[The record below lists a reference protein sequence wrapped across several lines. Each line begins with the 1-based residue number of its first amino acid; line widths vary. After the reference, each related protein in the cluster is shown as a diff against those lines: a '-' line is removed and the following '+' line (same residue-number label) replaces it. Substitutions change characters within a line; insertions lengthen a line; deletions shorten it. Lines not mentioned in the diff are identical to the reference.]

1 MVNGSSAEVRE
12 MREVC
17 KELYVF
23 ESGDEA
29 RWYARATLLA
39 AGSGRVGALYVS
51 LPQLVMQVGTAL
63 WGPGASPEQLD
74 AALRDLIA
82 SAPFAGAFTPLEGDT
97 HAARLLRRSLLQALL
112 PLVQAHAMGCPAPAD
127 LGPRDRQLVALAEA
141 FAARTRDAKKR
152 SWHAGHVKA
161 MLDAGAARL
170 PLLRDLAAIKHT
182 VDVFSMT
189 WAARWL
195 EALAPGRVRA
205 LAEDARAAGGAEPR
219 VVEHACGSPVVEVV
233 AAARLFCGAPREGLA
248 VLVPPQEVADWATR
262 LENLR
267 VPVLAYVGGGE
278 APSAAERVLET
289 AAALQAG
296 HVVAREDLR
305 ALLTTRRLAWRNLDE
320 DGELRAGAKD
330 VKDAKANAEVRG
342 SDDGGGGGGAD
353 ADDDEG
359 EGPDELTKADAPP
372 RPISETQIGRHFGR
386 QRSATGT
393 LAEWRARLETAKR
406 DAEARDDA
414 RAVEAHV
421 ALLARLGRVARAD
434 TAEAMHA
441 LLRELAFRKRGGAVP
456 AERSAASSVLE
467 RLRVSGA
474 RPFAEVWAT
483 LTQEGV
489 GGIAGAWMDAWHEGE
504 AAEPGAPPT
513 RAAVWVVPW
522 SARPERLPGL
532 PARRVLAGLDAY
544 PPKTP
549 RSPWASEGLLAAHGL
564 RTGAARSAA
573 SVTSLEA
580 TLAAP
585 GLAVVSH
592 RTHDASGAAI
602 VPPAWLARWR
612 SERRPTND
620 ADRLPWP
627 RGAVSAYAPGAA
639 PPGYALA
646 PGERGPS
653 DGEARAELARRA
665 EAVRAHGATTIG
677 PWTGALGVTLPAD
690 VYSVSS
696 LQRFA
701 LNPYRYF
708 LEKVLGLKEEEEELG
723 DDLDAREQGT
733 VTHAALEEPIK
744 ERRKKNG
751 GAWVDFAAE
760 FEELVKDT
768 RAALAKHYGT
778 SLGSLLTA
786 AVREG
791 SVARWSDELEVFLRA
806 RHGELR
812 KTKGATLDQVAANLA
827 QDHEEDVKKVEL
839 YTDAL
844 AEPMTLAS
852 IDSAFVRHGKP
863 LKGVTYSNFKKAI
876 DDGDVRAK
884 LKGTRDKDAN
894 AVAKRRVKAE
904 AIRMAAPGEHVVAA
918 ERRLEVEATD
928 TADEIPLA
936 LEIPGRRPLHI
947 RGSIDR
953 LEHCPRRGFVV
964 ADFKSGRALN
974 ASELGKKLE
983 SGEHL
988 QLPLYAAAVEQLAR
1002 EGRIA
1007 SPDGQGTVTASR
1019 VGAVQLLSLKRE
1031 KADNAPPALA
1041 IDPHLPPS
1049 DETARSAVELARL
1062 YAHAFRDAIEAGYFL
1077 LADRVELKAGGA
1089 TGADAL
1095 ARAMRAVPRAVK
1107 ERAKLRPWETR
1118 EAPEAIPLKP
1128 KDFEAAHDEGAVTP

>member
-12 MREVC
+12 VREVR
-17 KELYVF
+17 KELFVF

-29 RWYARATLLA
+29 RWFARATLLA
-39 AGSGRVGALYVS
+39 AGGGRVGALHVS

-82 SAPFAGAFTPLEGDT
+82 IAPFAGAFTPLEGDT

-141 FAARTRDAKKR
+141 FAARTREAKKR

-161 MLDAGAARL
+161 MIEAGAARL
-170 PLLRDLAAIKHT
+170 PLLRDLTSITHT
-182 VDVFSMT
+182 ADVFGMT

-205 LAEDARAAGGAEPR
+205 LAEDARAAGGAETR

-248 VLVPPQEVADWATR
+248 VLVPPQEVADWAAR
-262 LENLR
+262 LGNLR

-278 APSAAERVLET
+278 ASSAAERILET

-296 HVVAREDLR
+296 RVVTREELR
-305 ALLTTRRLAWRNLDE
+305 ALLTTRRLAWRNLGE

-342 SDDGGGGGGAD
+342 SDDGGGGAD
-353 ADDDEG
+353 GDDDEG

-393 LAEWRARLETAKR
+393 FAEWRARLETAKR

-421 ALLARLGRVARAD
+421 ALLARLGRIARAD

-441 LLRELAFRKRGGAVP
+441 LLRELAFQKRGGAVP

-489 GGIAGAWMDAWHEGE
+489 GGIAGAWVDAWHEGE
-504 AAEPGAPPT
+504 AAEPGAPPS

-549 RSPWASEGLLAAHGL
+549 RSPWASEALLAAYGL

-573 SVTSLEA
+573 SVASLEA

-612 SERRPTND
+612 SERRPAND
-620 ADRLPWP
+620 ADRVPWP
-627 RGAVSAYAPGAA
+627 RGAVSPYAPGAA
-639 PPGYALA
+639 PPGYALT
-646 PGERGPS
+646 PGDRGPS

-708 LEKVLGLKEEEEELG
+708 LEKVLGLKEEEELG

-733 VTHAALEEPIK
+733 VTHAALEEPIA
-744 ERRKKNG
+744 ERQRENG

-768 RAALAKHYGT
+768 RAALAKHYGS

-791 SVARWSDELEVFLRA
+791 SVARWSDELELFLDARRKQLDLTRGKSAEDLVANHATRA
-806 RHGELR
+806 AEIAFL
-812 KTKGATLDQVAANLA
+812 
-827 QDHEEDVKKVEL
+827 E
-839 YTDAL
+839 DAL
-844 AEPMTLAS
+844 AEPFTRAS
-852 IDSAFVRHGKP
+852 AEAACVAHGKQYGYQKN
-863 LKGVTYSNFKKAI
+863 LKKAV
-876 DDGDVRAK
+876 DGDAAA
-884 LKGTRDKDAN
+884 RDKLVDKLTDEKRKAKN
-894 AVAKRRVKAE
+894 ALEKAE
-904 AIRMAAPGEHVVAA
+904 DKLLAAPGTHVVAA
-918 ERRLEVEATD
+918 EKRLEIRATE
-928 TADEIPLA
+928 TSAEVPLA
-936 LEIPGRRPLHI
+936 LEIPGRTPLRI

-953 LEHCPRRGFVV
+953 LEHCERRGFVV
-964 ADFKSGRALN
+964 ADFKSGKALT
-974 ASELGKKLE
+974 AKEFGRKLS

-1002 EGRIA
+1002 EGRITARDRDGTHGEA
-1007 SPDGQGTVTASR
+1007 S

-1031 KADNAPPALA
+1031 RADRPPPAVA
-1041 IDPHLPPS
+1041 IDPHLAPS
-1049 DETARSAVELARL
+1049 DETAHSAIELARF
-1062 YAHAFRDAIEAGYFL
+1062 YAHAFRDAIEAGCFL
-1077 LADRVELKAGGA
+1077 LADRVELEAGGA

-1095 ARAMRAVPRAVK
+1095 ARAMRAVPRAAK
-1107 ERAKLRPWETR
+1107 EKEKLRPWQTR
-1118 EAPEAIPLKP
+1118 EAPDAIPLKP
-1128 KDFEAAHDEGAVTP
+1128 SDFEAAQDERAVTP